1 MKVIVLF
8 SAILSSLFFV
18 NYKYSKAIRIF
29 AYGEEETNK
38 DALLSF
44 GNMILVAVLWT
55 IYFYC
60 F

>member
-1 MKVIVLF
+1 MKFIILF
-8 SAILSSLFFV
+8 FAILSSIFFL

-29 AYGEEETNK
+29 AYGEEETPK
-38 DALLSF
+38 DAILSF

-55 IYFYC
+55 VYFSC